1 MFILADVYLS
11 DFKDW
16 VHPES
21 IIGVIVVLHAE
32 IGQRTRGVMSHA
44 ELLRDNVFFYN
55 ATYIPR
61 SSPLTFG
68 TVIPIP
74 LPGLESGE
82 WPLPDMYTTEA
93 FRARFRTEFQYAM
106 RPTTGNKQTH
116 FSCFLPIH
124 VFVDLFVV
132 ASSNVT
138 RKPTMFVFKPVKKEL
153 TDSLMDQGWNIKV
166 SIGVDHIKCTVD
178 STSLVFRYH
187 IGRSILYT
195 NFVYNRER
203 QVGLNK
209 WQAMDNFELEVIV
222 TIQCEMGDM
231 WSQELEV
238 GMSWSLSNVRKELEV
253 YLGSDIEFRLA
264 IIDCN
269 IANLVNYRNE
279 KKKFVVD
286 LLPPKKLRLIEKLA

>member
-1 MFILADVYLS
+1 M
-11 DFKDW
+11 
-16 VHPES
+16 
-21 IIGVIVVLHAE
+21 VLHAE
-32 IGQRTRGVMSHA
+32 IGERTRGVRSHA

-61 SSPLTFG
+61 SNSLTFG

-74 LPGLESGE
+74 LPGLESAE

-93 FRARFRTEFQYAM
+93 FRARFRTEFQSAM
-106 RPTTGNKQTH
+106 RPTTGSKQTH

-209 WQAMDNFELEVIV
+209 WQAMDNFEPEVIV

-238 GMSWSLSNVRKELEV
+238 GMSWSLSDVRKELEV

-269 IANLVNYRNE
+269 RANLVNYRNE